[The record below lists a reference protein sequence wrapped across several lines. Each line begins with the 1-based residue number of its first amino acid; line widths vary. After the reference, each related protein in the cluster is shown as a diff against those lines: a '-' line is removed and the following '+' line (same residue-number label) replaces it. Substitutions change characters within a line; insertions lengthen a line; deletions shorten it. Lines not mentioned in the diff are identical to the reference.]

1 MKELGV
7 VFTSRLI
14 EEHDRDANGKMT
26 HWKTGRRFAYITL
39 SKEPLPK
46 TLDMGPFTAA
56 LYHKEQKTVDKQN
69 EAECRRCFQK
79 GHRSDECLAPIKCRQ
94 CYKDGHKA
102 GDPECSLAPTNS
114 GTAGIAGGQS
124 DNITNNDLH
133 ARKNESNDNEKI
145 INDDKSNENDDVDD
159 NADKIANGVNESEG
173 QFNVPTD
180 KPTNENKQTDKTINL
195 NKESGAISK
204 VLPKLGEDKRGRK
217 KTKDVQ
223 ALGSGQTKLAFRR
236 EGSGS
241 LKRNSRDLEEG
252 ELSSTNVTKVQKLNS
267 KGNKGGKSKS
277 DGEHLESE
285 LDSG

>member
-1 MKELGV
+1 M
-7 VFTSRLI
+7 
-14 EEHDRDANGKMT
+14 
-26 HWKTGRRFAYITL
+26 FACP
-39 SKEPLPK
+39 S
-46 TLDMGPFTAA
+46 
-56 LYHKEQKTVDKQN
+56 H
-69 EAECRRCFQK
+69 
-79 GHRSDECLAPIKCRQ
+79 
-94 CYKDGHKA
+94 
-102 GDPECSLAPTNS
+102 S
-114 GTAGIAGGQS
+114 GTAGVAGGQS

-133 ARKNESNDNEKI
+133 ARNNESNDNEKI

-180 KPTNENKQTDKTINL
+180 KQTNENKQTDKTINL
-195 NKESGAISK
+195 NKESGAIPK

-252 ELSSTNVTKVQKLNS
+252 ESSSTNVTKVQKLNS